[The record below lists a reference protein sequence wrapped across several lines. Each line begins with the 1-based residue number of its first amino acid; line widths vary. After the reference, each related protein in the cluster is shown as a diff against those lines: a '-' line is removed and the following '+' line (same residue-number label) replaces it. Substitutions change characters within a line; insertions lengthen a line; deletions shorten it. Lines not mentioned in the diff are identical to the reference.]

1 MRFKLFRFL
10 YMFPVSSVFLVYYR
24 DPGQMIKSVVGHGN
38 NSQPHNKIILS
49 TCDQVLWAPIV
60 DSVFWAR
67 FGRRKSWLVPAQY
80 LIGQLRLMSYI
91 ILKNTNSQ

>member
-1 MRFKLFRFL
+1 MWSDMETTPNL
-10 YMFPVSSVFLVYYR
+10 
-24 DPGQMIKSVVGHGN
+24 IT
-38 NSQPHNKIILS
+38 KIILS